1 MFAKRDL
8 TQGSIPRGLLGFA
21 LPLILGN
28 LLQQLYNLADTWV
41 VGRFIG
47 EGALA
52 AVGSSYT
59 LMTFLTS
66 ILLGLCMGS
75 SVYFSIQ
82 YGRQDP
88 DRLRNGIFQSFLLI
102 GGLTLLLNLTVYLA
116 LDGILVLL
124 QIPPD
129 ILGLTKEYLQ
139 WIFAGMVAT
148 FLYNFFANLLR
159 SVGDSATPLVFLGI
173 SVVLNIGLDILFVVP
188 LGMGVRGA
196 AMATVI
202 AQFVAG
208 LGLFLY
214 TWFAFPALR
223 VQKRHRYWDRAALK
237 NLLNLSLFTCLQ
249 QSVMNFGILMVQ
261 GLVNSFGTAVMAAF
275 AVAVKIDTIA
285 YMPVQDFGNA
295 FSTFV
300 AQNYGAEKR
309 DRIRTGTHWAVFW
322 VVLFCLVIGG
332 LVCLLAPRLM
342 AAFVGGDAA
351 EVIAIGTGYLR
362 IEAAFYLG
370 IGILF
375 LLYGYFRAVNR
386 PAVSVVLTICSLGTR
401 VLLAYTLS
409 ALPALGVNG
418 IWIAIPIGW
427 FLADATGIL
436 LWRREGK
443 SAKTHNNTPPK
454 KPPGSILPG
463 RFLFIENHGVTDS
476 HFPQSA

>member
-401 VLLAYTLS
+401 VLLAYALS

-443 SAKTHNNTPPK
+443 SAKTP
-454 KPPGSILPG
+454 
-463 RFLFIENHGVTDS
+463 
-476 HFPQSA
+476 

>member
-159 SVGDSATPLVFLGI
+159 SVGDSATPLAFLGI

-443 SAKTHNNTPPK
+443 SAKTP
-454 KPPGSILPG
+454 
-463 RFLFIENHGVTDS
+463 
-476 HFPQSA
+476 

>member
-124 QIPPD
+124 QNPPD

-443 SAKTHNNTPPK
+443 SAKTP
-454 KPPGSILPG
+454 
-463 RFLFIENHGVTDS
+463 
-476 HFPQSA
+476 

>member
-21 LPLILGN
+21 LPLLLGN

-443 SAKTHNNTPPK
+443 SAKTP
-454 KPPGSILPG
+454 
-463 RFLFIENHGVTDS
+463 
-476 HFPQSA
+476 

>member
-124 QIPPD
+124 QIPLD

-139 WIFAGMVAT
+139 WIFAGMAAT

-351 EVIAIGTGYLR
+351 EVIAIGTGSLR

-443 SAKTHNNTPPK
+443 SAKTP
-454 KPPGSILPG
+454 
-463 RFLFIENHGVTDS
+463 
-476 HFPQSA
+476 

>member
-139 WIFAGMVAT
+139 WVFAGMAAT

-261 GLVNSFGTAVMAAF
+261 GLVNSFGVNVMAAF
-275 AVAVKIDTIA
+275 AAAVKIDAFA
-285 YMPVQDFGNA
+285 YLPVQDFGNA

-443 SAKTHNNTPPK
+443 SAKTP
-454 KPPGSILPG
+454 
-463 RFLFIENHGVTDS
+463 
-476 HFPQSA
+476 